1 MPEFIRLNDE
11 EFETPL
17 IDFSSTTG
25 RNNLMFECKYAGKIP
40 RIMNLSV

>member
-1 MPEFIRLNDE
+1 MPEFVRSNDA